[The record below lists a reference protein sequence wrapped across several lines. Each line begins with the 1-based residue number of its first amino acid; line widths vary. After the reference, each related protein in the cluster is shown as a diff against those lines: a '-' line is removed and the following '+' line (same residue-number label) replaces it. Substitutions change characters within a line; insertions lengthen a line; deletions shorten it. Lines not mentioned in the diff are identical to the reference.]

1 MKGIETSVYYSGDR
15 WRAEEGTEIPEAI
28 QPLIKEFEEFFLE
41 ELPISLPP
49 IRDI

>member
-1 MKGIETSVYYSGDR
+1 MYTIVVIDGELKKV
-15 WRAEEGTEIPEAI
+15 AEICEAI

-41 ELPISLPP
+41 ELPIILPP

>member
-1 MKGIETSVYYSGDR
+1 MYTIVVTDGELKKV
-15 WRAEEGTEIPEAI
+15 AEICEAI

-41 ELPISLPP
+41 LPIILPP

>member
-1 MKGIETSVYYSGDR
+1 MYTIVVTDGELKKV
-15 WRAEEGTEIPEAI
+15 AEICEAI

-41 ELPISLPP
+41 ELPVSLPP